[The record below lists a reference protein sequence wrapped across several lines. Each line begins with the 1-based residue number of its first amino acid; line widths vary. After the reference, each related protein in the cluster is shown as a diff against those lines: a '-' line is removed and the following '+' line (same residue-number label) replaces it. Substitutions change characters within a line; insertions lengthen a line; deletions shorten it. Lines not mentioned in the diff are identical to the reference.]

1 MSENERHLKI
11 KCQEIENST
20 ATNMISPLPM
30 KKNSERRNK
39 WKKCHYF
46 DKGYCNYK
54 DNCLFIHPLI
64 ASVTITKVKCVDLF
78 TLTCQMLL
86 WQIQMTIQMKPTILF
101 SHYKVQFKKEV
112 KLFKDIR
119 EFFKKNLNHMPD
131 KT

>member
-1 MSENERHLKI
+1 MSD
-11 KCQEIENST
+11 IETST

-46 DKGYCNYK
+46 DNGYCNYK

-86 WQIQMTIQMKPTILF
+86 WQIQMTIQIKPTILF

-119 EFFKKNLNHMPD
+119 EFF
-131 KT
+131 